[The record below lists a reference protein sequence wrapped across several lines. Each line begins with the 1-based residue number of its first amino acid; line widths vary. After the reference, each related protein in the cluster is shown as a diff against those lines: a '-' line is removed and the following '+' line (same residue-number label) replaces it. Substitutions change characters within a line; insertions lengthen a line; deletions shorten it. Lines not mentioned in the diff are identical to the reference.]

1 MGWRCVSQE
10 RSRVISTR
18 PNRRFARFKRRQ
30 AALQNSKA
38 QRYIQLILLVIAAG
52 AIYPILYLRQV
63 YQPTMLEVFHIT
75 DSQLGYLYS
84 SLGTIFLLSYL
95 PSGWLADRIAPRLLI
110 CFSLIATGVLGLW
123 YSTAPS
129 FPMLMMIFGGWGLS
143 TGLTFWAA
151 VIKRVTMIAGT
162 HEQGRFFGL
171 LDGGRGLIEAM
182 LATIAITLFAWVTQ
196 TKANRSRPV
205 SSWWSTCTRFF
216 ALRSASCSRSSRT
229 RKAPK
234 TRPPIAPRSQ
244 RNNVL
249 VDLKTLAKIPELWLV
264 AAIVFCGYQVF
275 WATYSF
281 SAYLHE
287 GEIGLTVVMAGT
299 ITTLKLWMRPIGG
312 IGGGFLGDRYSK
324 VSVLVIALFLAA
336 LSLVGLMAAPR
347 ISSHALLV
355 FLVLFIGIL
364 TYAIRGLYW
373 SLLDRCN
380 IPVTTMGLA
389 IGLIS
394 VLGYS
399 PDVFLPLINGY
410 LTQKFPGVFGY
421 QLYFGYVA
429 VMAALGGFA
438 GLALRNM
445 LNRKGG
451 CVNESRLA
459 RNAYRRRTA
468 AACGRHVL
476 DLRQAQDRLRN

>member
-1 MGWRCVSQE
+1 MSSQPV
-10 RSRVISTR
+10 RSAPLAPSRDAV
-18 PNRRFARFKRRQ
+18 
-30 AALQNSKA
+30 AANAAVAATAAAAPADSRTLNA
-38 QRYIQLILLVIAAG
+38 QRYLQLALLVLAAG

-110 CFSLIATGVLGLW
+110 CFSLVATGVLGLW

-129 FPMLMMIFGGWGLS
+129 FPLLMVIFGGWGLS

-151 VIKRVTMIAGT
+151 VIKRVTMIAGAA
-162 HEQGRFFGL
+162 EQGRFFGL

-182 LATIAITLFAWVTQ
+182 LATVAISLFAWFTQ
-196 TKANRSRPV
+196 TRGEPAAVGFKAV
-205 SSWWSTCTRFF
+205 VYLY
-216 ALRSASCSRSSRT
+216 ALLCIVLGVVLALVKDPQAGADAALARVARR
-229 RKAPK
+229 RG
-234 TRPPIAPRSQ
+234 
-244 RNNVL
+244 NVL
-249 VDLKTLAKIPELWLV
+249 RDLQTLASIPELWLI

-287 GEIGLTVVMAGT
+287 GGIGLSVVMAGT

-336 LSLVGLMAAPR
+336 VSLLGLMAAPR
-347 ISSHALLV
+347 IASHLLLV

-373 SLLDRCN
+373 SLLDRCH
-380 IPVTTMGLA
+380 IPVETMGLA

-410 LTQKFPGVFGY
+410 LTQHFPGVFGY

-429 VMAALGGFA
+429 GMAALGGFA
-438 GLALRNM
+438 GLALKSM
-445 LNRKGG
+445 LH
-451 CVNESRLA
+451 
-459 RNAYRRRTA
+459 RRA
-468 AACGRHVL
+468 ATPGR
-476 DLRQAQDRLRN
+476 

>member
-1 MGWRCVSQE
+1 MQKNK
-10 RSRVISTR
+10 T
-18 PNRRFARFKRRQ
+18 
-30 AALQNSKA
+30 
-38 QRYIQLILLVIAAG
+38 QRYIQLMLLVIAAG

-84 SLGTIFLLSYL
+84 SLGTIFLVSYL

-129 FPMLMMIFGGWGLS
+129 FPMLMLIFGGWGLS

-151 VIKRVTMIAGT
+151 VIKRVTMIAGAQ
-162 HEQGRFFGL
+162 EQGRFFGL

-182 LATIAITLFAWVTQ
+182 LATIAISLFAWVTQ
-196 TKANRSRPV
+196 TKGEPVAAGFKLVVYMYAFLCIALGVILALIKDPQGAEDAAANRASRQ
-205 SSWWSTCTRFF
+205 
-216 ALRSASCSRSSRT
+216 RS
-229 RKAPK
+229 
-234 TRPPIAPRSQ
+234 
-244 RNNVL
+244 NVL
-249 VDLKTLAKIPELWLV
+249 VDLKTLARIPELWLV

-287 GEIGLTVVMAGT
+287 GEIGLSVVMAGT

-336 LSLVGLMAAPR
+336 LSLLGLMAAPR
-347 ISSHALLV
+347 ISSHVLLV

-410 LTQKFPGVFGY
+410 LTQTFPGVFGY

-429 VMAALGGFA
+429 AMAALGGFA

-445 LNRKGG
+445 LNRKEG
-451 CVNESRLA
+451 A
-459 RNAYRRRTA
+459 
-468 AACGRHVL
+468 
-476 DLRQAQDRLRN
+476 

>member
-1 MGWRCVSQE
+1 MSSQPVRTNASLALGDAE
-10 RSRVISTR
+10 
-18 PNRRFARFKRRQ
+18 
-30 AALQNSKA
+30 AALQANKA
-38 QRYIQLILLVIAAG
+38 QRYIQLMLLVIAAG

-129 FPMLMMIFGGWGLS
+129 FPMLMLIFGGWGLS

-162 HEQGRFFGL
+162 QEQGRFFGL

-182 LATIAITLFAWVTQ
+182 LATIAISLFAWVTQ
-196 TKANRSRPV
+196 TKGEPVAAGFKLVVYLYAFLCIALGVILALVKDPRGTEDAEANRAARG
-205 SSWWSTCTRFF
+205 
-216 ALRSASCSRSSRT
+216 RS
-229 RKAPK
+229 
-234 TRPPIAPRSQ
+234 
-244 RNNVL
+244 NVL
-249 VDLKTLAKIPELWLV
+249 VDLKTLATIPELWLV

-336 LSLVGLMAAPR
+336 LSLLGLMAAPR
-347 ISSHALLV
+347 ISSHVLLV

-394 VLGYS
+394 VIGYS

-410 LTQKFPGVFGY
+410 LTQTFPGVFGY

-429 VMAALGGFA
+429 AMAALGGFA

-445 LNRKGG
+445 LNRKEG
-451 CVNESRLA
+451 A
-459 RNAYRRRTA
+459 
-468 AACGRHVL
+468 
-476 DLRQAQDRLRN
+476 

>member
-1 MGWRCVSQE
+1 VA
-10 RSRVISTR
+10 T
-18 PNRRFARFKRRQ
+18 
-30 AALQNSKA
+30 ALQSNKS
-38 QRYIQLILLVIAAG
+38 QRYIQLMLLVLAAG

-123 YSTAPS
+123 YASAPA
-129 FPMLMMIFGGWGLS
+129 FPMLMLIFGGWGLS

-182 LATIAITLFAWVTQ
+182 LATIAITLFAWFTQ
-196 TKANRSRPV
+196 TKGEPVAAGFKLVVYMYAFLCIALGVVLVLVKDPQRTHGAQGTDDAAAARATKKRS
-205 SSWWSTCTRFF
+205 
-216 ALRSASCSRSSRT
+216 
-229 RKAPK
+229 
-234 TRPPIAPRSQ
+234 
-244 RNNVL
+244 NVL
-249 VDLKTLAKIPELWLV
+249 IDLKTLASIPELWLV

-336 LSLVGLMAAPR
+336 LSLLGLMAAPR
-347 ISSHALLV
+347 ISSHVLLV

-380 IPVTTMGLA
+380 IPVETMGLA

-410 LTQKFPGVFGY
+410 LTQNFPGVFGY

-429 VMAALGGFA
+429 GMAALGGFA

-445 LNRKGG
+445 LKKKG
-451 CVNESRLA
+451 VA
-459 RNAYRRRTA
+459 
-468 AACGRHVL
+468 
-476 DLRQAQDRLRN
+476 

>member
-1 MGWRCVSQE
+1 VSSQPVQTTASLALSDE
-10 RSRVISTR
+10 
-18 PNRRFARFKRRQ
+18 
-30 AALQNSKA
+30 AALESNKA
-38 QRYIQLILLVIAAG
+38 QRYIQLMLLVLAAG

-84 SLGTIFLLSYL
+84 MLGTIFLLSYL

-129 FPMLMMIFGGWGLS
+129 FNVLMLIFGGWGLS

-182 LATIAITLFAWVTQ
+182 LATIAITLFAWFTQ
-196 TKANRSRPV
+196 TKGEPVTAGFRLVVYMYAFLCIALGVVLALVKDPQGTKDAAANR
-205 SSWWSTCTRFF
+205 
-216 ALRSASCSRSSRT
+216 AT
-229 RKAPK
+229 RK
-234 TRPPIAPRSQ
+234 RS
-244 RNNVL
+244 NVL
-249 VDLKTLAKIPELWLV
+249 LDLRTLASIPELWLV

-336 LSLVGLMAAPR
+336 VSLLGLMAAPR
-347 ISSHALLV
+347 ISSHVLLV

-380 IPVTTMGLA
+380 IPVETMGLA

-410 LTQKFPGVFGY
+410 LTQNFPGVFGY

-429 VMAALGGFA
+429 GMAALGGFA

-445 LNRKGG
+445 LSKKG
-451 CVNESRLA
+451 VA
-459 RNAYRRRTA
+459 
-468 AACGRHVL
+468 
-476 DLRQAQDRLRN
+476 

>member
-1 MGWRCVSQE
+1 MSSQPVQTAASLASSE
-10 RSRVISTR
+10 E
-18 PNRRFARFKRRQ
+18 
-30 AALQNSKA
+30 AALKNNKA
-38 QRYIQLILLVIAAG
+38 QRYIQLMLLVVAAG

-123 YSTAPS
+123 YSSAPS
-129 FPMLMMIFGGWGLS
+129 FHVLMLIFGGWGLS

-182 LATIAITLFAWVTQ
+182 LATIAITLFAWLTQGRGEPVTAGFRLVVYMYAFLCIALGVVLALVKDPQ
-196 TKANRSRPV
+196 GTKDAAANR
-205 SSWWSTCTRFF
+205 
-216 ALRSASCSRSSRT
+216 AAKKRS
-229 RKAPK
+229 
-234 TRPPIAPRSQ
+234 
-244 RNNVL
+244 NVL
-249 VDLKTLAKIPELWLV
+249 IDLKTLASIPELWLV

-336 LSLVGLMAAPR
+336 LSLLGLMAAPR
-347 ISSHALLV
+347 ISSHVVLV

-380 IPVTTMGLA
+380 IPLETMGLA

-410 LTQKFPGVFGY
+410 LTQNFPGVFGY

-429 VMAALGGFA
+429 AMAALGGFA

-445 LNRKGG
+445 LKRKG
-451 CVNESRLA
+451 VA
-459 RNAYRRRTA
+459 
-468 AACGRHVL
+468 
-476 DLRQAQDRLRN
+476 

>member
-1 MGWRCVSQE
+1 MSSQPVQTAASLASSAAE
-10 RSRVISTR
+10 
-18 PNRRFARFKRRQ
+18 N
-30 AALQNSKA
+30 ALQANKA
-38 QRYIQLILLVIAAG
+38 QRYIQLMLLVVAAG

-129 FPMLMMIFGGWGLS
+129 FQMLMLIFGGWGLS

-182 LATIAITLFAWVTQ
+182 LATIAITLFAWFTQ
-196 TKANRSRPV
+196 TKGEPVTAGFKLVVYMYAFLCIALGVVLALVKDPQGARDAAANRA
-205 SSWWSTCTRFF
+205 TKK
-216 ALRSASCSRSSRT
+216 RS
-229 RKAPK
+229 
-234 TRPPIAPRSQ
+234 
-244 RNNVL
+244 NVL
-249 VDLKTLAKIPELWLV
+249 IDLKTLASIPELWLV

-336 LSLVGLMAAPR
+336 LSLLGLMAAPR
-347 ISSHALLV
+347 ISSHVLLV

-380 IPVTTMGLA
+380 IPVETMGLA

-410 LTQKFPGVFGY
+410 LTQNFPGVFGY

-429 VMAALGGFA
+429 GMAALGGVA

-445 LNRKGG
+445 LNRKE
-451 CVNESRLA
+451 VA
-459 RNAYRRRTA
+459 
-468 AACGRHVL
+468 
-476 DLRQAQDRLRN
+476 

>member
-1 MGWRCVSQE
+1 
-10 RSRVISTR
+10 
-18 PNRRFARFKRRQ
+18 
-30 AALQNSKA
+30 
-38 QRYIQLILLVIAAG
+38 
-52 AIYPILYLRQV
+52 
-63 YQPTMLEVFHIT
+63 
-75 DSQLGYLYS
+75 
-84 SLGTIFLLSYL
+84 LSYL
-95 PSGWLADRIAPRLLI
+95 PSGWLADRIAPRWLI
-110 CFSLIATGVLGLW
+110 CFSLIATGLLGLW

-129 FPMLMMIFGGWGLS
+129 FHVLMLIFGGWGLS

-151 VIKRVTMIAGT
+151 VIKRVTMIAGA
-162 HEQGRFFGL
+162 HEQGCFFGL

-182 LATIAITLFAWVTQ
+182 LATIAITLFAWITQ
-196 TKANRSRPV
+196 TRGEPVALGFRMVVYLYAFLCIALGVVLALVKDPQGIEDAAAQRAARGRS
-205 SSWWSTCTRFF
+205 
-216 ALRSASCSRSSRT
+216 
-229 RKAPK
+229 
-234 TRPPIAPRSQ
+234 
-244 RNNVL
+244 NVL
-249 VDLKTLAKIPELWLV
+249 VDLRTLAKIPELWLV

-336 LSLVGLMAAPR
+336 LSLLGLLAAPR
-347 ISSHALLV
+347 IASHVLLV

-380 IPVTTMGLA
+380 IPGATMGLA

-410 LTQKFPGVFGY
+410 LTQTFPGVFGY

-429 VMAALGGFA
+429 VMAALGGVA
-438 GLALRNM
+438 GLVLRNM
-445 LNRKGG
+445 LNRKEG
-451 CVNESRLA
+451 A
-459 RNAYRRRTA
+459 
-468 AACGRHVL
+468 
-476 DLRQAQDRLRN
+476 

>member
-1 MGWRCVSQE
+1 MSSQP
-10 RSRVISTR
+10 VQST
-18 PNRRFARFKRRQ
+18 ASL
-30 AALQNSKA
+30 ASGAAEIALQSNKA
-38 QRYIQLILLVIAAG
+38 QRYIQLMLLVLAAG

-110 CFSLIATGVLGLW
+110 CFSLIATGALGLW

-129 FPMLMMIFGGWGLS
+129 FHVLMLIFGGWGLS

-182 LATIAITLFAWVTQ
+182 LATVAITLFAWFTQ
-196 TKANRSRPV
+196 TKGEPVAAGFKLVVYMYALLCIALGVVLALVKDPQGVEDAAANR
-205 SSWWSTCTRFF
+205 
-216 ALRSASCSRSSRT
+216 AAKKRS
-229 RKAPK
+229 
-234 TRPPIAPRSQ
+234 
-244 RNNVL
+244 NVL
-249 VDLKTLAKIPELWLV
+249 VDLKTLASIPELWLV

-324 VSVLVIALFLAA
+324 VSVLVSALFLAA
-336 LSLVGLMAAPR
+336 LSLLGLMAAPR
-347 ISSHALLV
+347 ISSHVLLV

-380 IPVTTMGLA
+380 IPLETMGLA

-410 LTQKFPGVFGY
+410 LTQNFPGVFGY

-429 VMAALGGFA
+429 GMATLGGFA

-445 LNRKGG
+445 LNRKG
-451 CVNESRLA
+451 VA
-459 RNAYRRRTA
+459 
-468 AACGRHVL
+468 
-476 DLRQAQDRLRN
+476 

>member
-1 MGWRCVSQE
+1 VSSQPVQTTASLASSAAE
-10 RSRVISTR
+10 T
-18 PNRRFARFKRRQ
+18 
-30 AALQNSKA
+30 ALQSNKA
-38 QRYIQLILLVIAAG
+38 QRYIQLMLLVLAAG

-129 FPMLMMIFGGWGLS
+129 FQILMLIFGGWGLS

-182 LATIAITLFAWVTQ
+182 LATVAITLFAWFTQ
-196 TKANRSRPV
+196 TKGEPVAAGFRLVVYMYAFLCIALGVVLALVKDPQGTQDAAANRA
-205 SSWWSTCTRFF
+205 TKK
-216 ALRSASCSRSSRT
+216 RS
-229 RKAPK
+229 
-234 TRPPIAPRSQ
+234 
-244 RNNVL
+244 NVL
-249 VDLKTLAKIPELWLV
+249 VDLKTLASIPELWLV

-287 GEIGLTVVMAGT
+287 GEIGLTVLMAGT

-336 LSLVGLMAAPR
+336 LSLLGLMAAPR
-347 ISSHALLV
+347 ISSHVLMV

-373 SLLDRCN
+373 SLLDRCT
-380 IPVTTMGLA
+380 IPVETMGLA

-410 LTQKFPGVFGY
+410 LTQNFPGVLGY

-429 VMAALGGFA
+429 GMATLGGFA

-445 LNRKGG
+445 LKRKG
-451 CVNESRLA
+451 VA
-459 RNAYRRRTA
+459 
-468 AACGRHVL
+468 
-476 DLRQAQDRLRN
+476 

>member
-1 MGWRCVSQE
+1 MSSQPVQTTASLALSDE
-10 RSRVISTR
+10 
-18 PNRRFARFKRRQ
+18 
-30 AALQNSKA
+30 AALESNKA
-38 QRYIQLILLVIAAG
+38 QRYIQLMLLVLAAG

-84 SLGTIFLLSYL
+84 MLGTIFLLSYL

-129 FPMLMMIFGGWGLS
+129 FNVLMLIFGGWGLS

-182 LATIAITLFAWVTQ
+182 LATVAITLFAWFTQ
-196 TKANRSRPV
+196 TKGEPVTAGFRLVVYMYAFLCIALGVVLALVKDPQGTKDAAANR
-205 SSWWSTCTRFF
+205 
-216 ALRSASCSRSSRT
+216 AT
-229 RKAPK
+229 RK
-234 TRPPIAPRSQ
+234 RS
-244 RNNVL
+244 NVL
-249 VDLKTLAKIPELWLV
+249 VDLKTLASIPELWLV

-336 LSLVGLMAAPR
+336 LSLLGLMAAPR
-347 ISSHALLV
+347 ISSHVLLV

-380 IPVTTMGLA
+380 IPVETMGLA

-410 LTQKFPGVFGY
+410 LTQNFPGVFGY

-429 VMAALGGFA
+429 GMAALGGFA

-445 LNRKGG
+445 LSKKG
-451 CVNESRLA
+451 VA
-459 RNAYRRRTA
+459 
-468 AACGRHVL
+468 
-476 DLRQAQDRLRN
+476 

>member
-1 MGWRCVSQE
+1 VS
-10 RSRVISTR
+10 SRPVQSNASLAVSNDDASLRET
-18 PNRRFARFKRRQ
+18 
-30 AALQNSKA
+30 KA
-38 QRYIQLILLVIAAG
+38 QRYVQLLLLVIAAG

-129 FPMLMMIFGGWGLS
+129 FDLLMVIFGGWGLS

-151 VIKRVTMIAGT
+151 VIKRVTMIAGA
-162 HEQGRFFGL
+162 HEQGRFFGF
-171 LDGGRGLIEAM
+171 LDGGRGLVEAL
-182 LATIAITLFAWVTQ
+182 LATVAITLFAWATQ
-196 TKANRSRPV
+196 TRGEPVAAGFKLVVYMYAFLCIALGVVLGMVKDPQGSKA
-205 SSWWSTCTRFF
+205 
-216 ALRSASCSRSSRT
+216 AAEQAAT
-229 RKAPK
+229 RK
-234 TRPPIAPRSQ
+234 

-249 VDLKTLAKIPELWLV
+249 LDLKTLATIPELWLV

-287 GEIGLTVVMAGT
+287 GTIGLSVVMAGT

-312 IGGGFLGDRYSK
+312 IGGGFLGDRFSK
-324 VSVLVIALFLAA
+324 ISVLVIALFLAA
-336 LSLVGLMAAPR
+336 LSLLGLVAAPG
-347 ISSHALLV
+347 IGSHVALV

-380 IPVTTMGLA
+380 VPVETMGLA

-410 LTQKFPGVFGY
+410 LTQTYPGVFGY

-429 VMAALGGFA
+429 AAATLGGFA
-438 GLALRNM
+438 ALALRNM
-445 LNRKGG
+445 LNRKEG
-451 CVNESRLA
+451 A
-459 RNAYRRRTA
+459 
-468 AACGRHVL
+468 
-476 DLRQAQDRLRN
+476 

>member
-1 MGWRCVSQE
+1 MSSQPVRTDASLALSDE
-10 RSRVISTR
+10 E
-18 PNRRFARFKRRQ
+18 
-30 AALQNSKA
+30 AALRNSKT
-38 QRYIQLILLVIAAG
+38 QRYVQLILLVIAAG

-182 LATIAITLFAWVTQ
+182 LATIAITLFAWITQ
-196 TKANRSRPV
+196 TRGEPVAAGFKLVVYMYAFLCIALGVVLALVKDSQGKADAAANRAAR
-205 SSWWSTCTRFF
+205 
-216 ALRSASCSRSSRT
+216 
-229 RKAPK
+229 
-234 TRPPIAPRSQ
+234 Q

-336 LSLVGLMAAPR
+336 LSLLGLMAAPR
-347 ISSHALLV
+347 ISSHVLLV

-380 IPVTTMGLA
+380 IPVATMGLA

-410 LTQKFPGVFGY
+410 LTQTFPGVFGY

-429 VMAALGGFA
+429 AMAALGGFA
-438 GLALRNM
+438 GLALRSM
-445 LNRKGG
+445 LNRKE
-451 CVNESRLA
+451 VA
-459 RNAYRRRTA
+459 
-468 AACGRHVL
+468 
-476 DLRQAQDRLRN
+476 

>member
-1 MGWRCVSQE
+1 MSSQPVRTDASLALSDE
-10 RSRVISTR
+10 
-18 PNRRFARFKRRQ
+18 Q

-38 QRYIQLILLVIAAG
+38 QRYVQLILLVIAAG

-182 LATIAITLFAWVTQ
+182 LATIAITLFAWMTQ
-196 TKANRSRPV
+196 TKAEPVAAGFKLVIYMYAFLCIALGVVLALVKDPQGTEDAAANRAAR
-205 SSWWSTCTRFF
+205 
-216 ALRSASCSRSSRT
+216 
-229 RKAPK
+229 
-234 TRPPIAPRSQ
+234 Q

-410 LTQKFPGVFGY
+410 LTQTFPGVFGY

-445 LNRKGG
+445 LNRKE
-451 CVNESRLA
+451 VA
-459 RNAYRRRTA
+459 
-468 AACGRHVL
+468 
-476 DLRQAQDRLRN
+476 

>member
-1 MGWRCVSQE
+1 MSSQ
-10 RSRVISTR
+10 SVQSAASLAAS
-18 PNRRFARFKRRQ
+18 NDA
-30 AALQNSKA
+30 AALRETQA
-38 QRYIQLILLVIAAG
+38 QRYVQLLLLVIAAG

-84 SLGTIFLLSYL
+84 SLGTIFLVSYL

-129 FPMLMMIFGGWGLS
+129 FDLLMVIFGGWGLS

-151 VIKRVTMIAGT
+151 VIKRVTMIAGSD
-162 HEQGRFFGL
+162 EQGRFFGF
-171 LDGGRGLIEAM
+171 LDGGRGLVEAL
-182 LATIAITLFAWVTQ
+182 LATVAITLFAWVTQ
-196 TKANRSRPV
+196 TRGEPVAAGFRLVVYMYAFLCIVLGVVLGLVKDPQGSKAAADHAARRKRS
-205 SSWWSTCTRFF
+205 
-216 ALRSASCSRSSRT
+216 
-229 RKAPK
+229 
-234 TRPPIAPRSQ
+234 
-244 RNNVL
+244 NVL
-249 VDLKTLAKIPELWLV
+249 VDLKTLATIPELWLV

-287 GEIGLTVVMAGT
+287 GTIGLSVVMAGT

-312 IGGGFLGDRYSK
+312 IGGGFLGDRFSK
-324 VSVLVIALFLAA
+324 ISVLVIALFLAA
-336 LSLVGLMAAPR
+336 LSLLGLVAAPG
-347 ISSHALLV
+347 IGSHVALV

-380 IPVTTMGLA
+380 VPVETMGLA

-410 LTQKFPGVFGY
+410 LTQTYPGVFGY

-429 VMAALGGFA
+429 AAATLGGFA
-438 GLALRNM
+438 ALALRNM
-445 LNRKGG
+445 LNRKEG
-451 CVNESRLA
+451 A
-459 RNAYRRRTA
+459 
-468 AACGRHVL
+468 
-476 DLRQAQDRLRN
+476 

>member
-1 MGWRCVSQE
+1 MSSQPVRTDASLALSDDE
-10 RSRVISTR
+10 
-18 PNRRFARFKRRQ
+18 
-30 AALQNSKA
+30 AALQNSKT

-151 VIKRVTMIAGT
+151 VIKRVTMIAGA

-182 LATIAITLFAWVTQ
+182 LATIAITLFAWMTQ
-196 TKANRSRPV
+196 TKGEPVAAGFKLVVYMYAFLCIALGVVLALVKDPQGTEDAAANRAAR
-205 SSWWSTCTRFF
+205 
-216 ALRSASCSRSSRT
+216 
-229 RKAPK
+229 
-234 TRPPIAPRSQ
+234 Q

-249 VDLKTLAKIPELWLV
+249 TDLKTLAKIPELWLV

-336 LSLVGLMAAPR
+336 LSLLGLMAAPR
-347 ISSHALLV
+347 ISSHVLLV

-380 IPVTTMGLA
+380 IPVATMGLA

-410 LTQKFPGVFGY
+410 LTQTFPGVFGY

-429 VMAALGGFA
+429 AMAALGGFA

-445 LNRKGG
+445 LNRKE
-451 CVNESRLA
+451 VA
-459 RNAYRRRTA
+459 
-468 AACGRHVL
+468 
-476 DLRQAQDRLRN
+476 

>member
-1 MGWRCVSQE
+1 MSSQPA
-10 RSRVISTR
+10 RSASG
-18 PNRRFARFKRRQ
+18 PAALALNGAQ
-30 AALQNSKA
+30 AASLNSKSR
-38 QRYIQLILLVIAAG
+38 RYTQLMLLVLAAG

-63 YQPTMLEVFHIT
+63 YQPTMLDVFHIT

-110 CFSLIATGVLGLW
+110 CFSLMATGVLGLW

-151 VIKRVTMIAGT
+151 VIKRVTMIAGAGE
-162 HEQGRFFGL
+162 HGRFFGL
-171 LDGGRGLIEAM
+171 LDGGRGLIEAL
-182 LATIAITLFAWVTQ
+182 LATVAITLFAWATQ
-196 TKANRSRPV
+196 TKGEPVAIGFRMVVYLYAFLCIALGVVLALVKDPQGEEGAHRAARP
-205 SSWWSTCTRFF
+205 R
-216 ALRSASCSRSSRT
+216 R
-229 RKAPK
+229 
-234 TRPPIAPRSQ
+234 
-244 RNNVL
+244 NVL
-249 VDLKTLAKIPELWLV
+249 ADLRTLAAIPELWLV

-287 GEIGLTVVMAGT
+287 GDIGLTVVMAGT

-347 ISSHALLV
+347 ISSHVLLV

-380 IPVTTMGLA
+380 IPAATMGLA

-410 LTQKFPGVFGY
+410 LTQTFPGVFGY

-429 VMAALGGFA
+429 AMAALGGFA

-445 LNRKGG
+445 LNRKE
-451 CVNESRLA
+451 VA
-459 RNAYRRRTA
+459 
-468 AACGRHVL
+468 
-476 DLRQAQDRLRN
+476 

>member
-1 MGWRCVSQE
+1 MHRGPCVSP
-10 RSRVISTR
+10 RSTSVSSR
-18 PNRRFARFKRRQ
+18 PVQSNASLAVSNDDASLRET
-30 AALQNSKA
+30 KA
-38 QRYIQLILLVIAAG
+38 QRYVQLLLLVIAAG

-129 FPMLMMIFGGWGLS
+129 FDLLMVIFGGWGLS

-151 VIKRVTMIAGT
+151 VIKRVTMIAGAR
-162 HEQGRFFGL
+162 EQGRFFGF
-171 LDGGRGLIEAM
+171 LDGGRGLVEAL
-182 LATIAITLFAWVTQ
+182 LATVAITLFAWATQ
-196 TKANRSRPV
+196 TRGEPVAAGFKLVVYMYAFLCIALGVVLGLVKDPQGSRAAADNAARRKRS
-205 SSWWSTCTRFF
+205 
-216 ALRSASCSRSSRT
+216 
-229 RKAPK
+229 
-234 TRPPIAPRSQ
+234 
-244 RNNVL
+244 NVL
-249 VDLKTLAKIPELWLV
+249 VDLKTLATIPELWLV

-287 GEIGLTVVMAGT
+287 GTIGLSVVMAGT

-312 IGGGFLGDRYSK
+312 IGGGFLGDRFSK
-324 VSVLVIALFLAA
+324 ISVLVISLFLAA
-336 LSLVGLMAAPR
+336 VSLLGLVAAPG
-347 ISSHALLV
+347 IGSHVALV

-380 IPVTTMGLA
+380 VPVETMGLA

-410 LTQKFPGVFGY
+410 LTQTYPGVFGY

-429 VMAALGGFA
+429 AVATLGGFA
-438 GLALRNM
+438 ALALRNM
-445 LNRKGG
+445 LNRKEG
-451 CVNESRLA
+451 A
-459 RNAYRRRTA
+459 
-468 AACGRHVL
+468 
-476 DLRQAQDRLRN
+476 